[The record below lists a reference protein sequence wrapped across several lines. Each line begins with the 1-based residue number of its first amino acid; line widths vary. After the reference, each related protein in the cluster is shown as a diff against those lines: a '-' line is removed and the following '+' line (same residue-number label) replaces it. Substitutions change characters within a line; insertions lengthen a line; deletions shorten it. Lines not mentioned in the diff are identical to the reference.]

1 MRPVIDFEKFGFE
14 IRYAKDLEPVLYQPE
29 ALKENFEAYRMF
41 RDVCFEEDRRKIENL
56 DLRYDFTVIF
66 PGKIGEEFIKTFGHY
81 HPGSYPEIYQ
91 IFEGEALI
99 LMQKP
104 SKSYDVIEEFVAVR
118 VGEGESVIIPPKYGH
133 VTVNPSD
140 EKLVM
145 ANWVCRSFKSIYDP
159 FKNLRGACYYYTERG
174 WVKNPRYKGIPEIR
188 EAESR
193 SNELLG
199 IEGDM
204 YSLIKEPEKLEFLV
218 RPEKHEELFK
228 KALIY

>member
-1 MRPVIDFEKFGFE
+1 MHPIIDFKKFDYE
-14 IRYAKDLEPVLYQPE
+14 IRYAKDLEPVLFQPE
-29 ALKENFEAYRMF
+29 ALKEDFEAYHMF
-41 RDVCFEEDRRKIENL
+41 RDVCLEEDQKKIKDL

-66 PGKIGEEFIKTFGHY
+66 PGKIGDEFIKTFGHY
-81 HPGSYPEIYQ
+81 HPNSYPEIYQ

-104 SKSYDVIEEFVAVR
+104 AESYDIIEEFIVVE
-118 VGEGESVIIPPKYGH
+118 VSEGESVIIPPHYGH

-140 EKLVM
+140 KKLVM
-145 ANWVCRSFKSIYDP
+145 SNWVCRSFKSIYEP
-159 FKNLRGACYYYTERG
+159 FRNLKGACHYYTERG
-174 WVKNPRYKGIPEIR
+174 WIKNERYKKVPEIK
-188 EAESR
+188 EAKSK

-218 RPEKHEELFK
+218 YPEKHEDLFK